1 MSISTL
7 PIEASVLVG
16 RFVREL
22 DDRAITYCHW
32 KSNEALAAS
41 ASGENDLD
49 LLVARADLARCRSL
63 LHELGFVH
71 AVQPPSRQIPGV
83 IDYHGH
89 DPGMSRPVHVHLH
102 AVLVLGDDMTK
113 NYRLP
118 IEDAYLASATRQDGF
133 LVPAPEYELLVF
145 VLRMTLKHAS
155 WDAVLM
161 AMGRLAASEERE
173 LAYLWER
180 ASLPDVRRLVDRL
193 VPEVGTDLFDACLAA
208 ISGDVGPVRRLLIA
222 RRLERALAPF
232 SRRALGQ
239 DTVLKITRRVYWLA
253 RRRVRPRSRRKGLS
267 HGGLVVAIGGAAEP
281 SERRQVVEQLD
292 AWLRRDLA
300 VLPLSYRAAPRRAA
314 RRAARFSG
322 AGGVV
327 LVADHPTGRRARSV
341 LAPPPD
347 LEIVVVDGPGREIA
361 SARPGT
367 VHVSRE
373 FGLGA
378 VVEAAREALWARL

>member
-1 MSISTL
+1 MSISTM
-7 PIEASVLVG
+7 PIEASVLVS

-22 DDRAITYCHW
+22 EDRAITYCHW

-49 LLVARADLARCRSL
+49 LLVARSDLARCRSL

-133 LVPAPEYELLVF
+133 FVPAPEYELLVF

-161 AMGRLAASEERE
+161 AMGRLAASEQRE
-173 LAYLWER
+173 LAWLSER
-180 ASLPDVRRLVDRL
+180 ASLPDVRRLVESL
-193 VPEVGTDLFDACLAA
+193 VPEVGTDLFDACLTA
-208 ISGDVGPVRRLLIA
+208 ISGDVGAPRRLLTA

-232 SRRALGQ
+232 SRRSSWH
-239 DTVLKITRRVYWLA
+239 DTLLKITRRVYWLA
-253 RRRVRPRSRRKGLS
+253 RRHVRPRSRRKGLS
-267 HGGLVVAIGGAAEP
+267 HGGLVVAISGAAEP
-281 SERRQVVEQLD
+281 SERRQILEHLD
-292 AWLRRDLA
+292 DWLRRDLA
-300 VLPLSYRAAPRRAA
+300 VLPLSYGAAPRRAA
-314 RRAARFSG
+314 RRAARFAG

-327 LVADHPTGRRARSV
+327 LVADHPTGRQARSV
-341 LAPPPD
+341 IAPPPD
-347 LEIVVVDGPGREIA
+347 LEIVVVDGAGPEIV
-361 SARPGT
+361 STQSGT
-367 VHVSRE
+367 VHISRE
-373 FGLGA
+373 LGLGA
-378 VVEAAREALWARL
+378 VVEAAREAVWARL